1 MIRVEIRE
9 LLKRVYDIDRL
20 MSKVVIGTVNCRDII
35 SLKYSIGQVPYIK
48 NLLNKCSACLNTKN
62 YQRMDTLDDV
72 YDLIE
77 RAIMD
82 DPPVTI
88 REGKIIKDG
97 YDEKV
102 DKLRKA
108 STEGKDWVAAMES
121 TERKNRYKE
130 FKGWV

>member
-1 MIRVEIRE
+1 
-9 LLKRVYDIDRL
+9 
-20 MSKVVIGTVNCRDII
+20 
-35 SLKYSIGQVPYIK
+35 
-48 NLLNKCSACLNTKN
+48 
-62 YQRMDTLDDV
+62 MDTLDDV

-108 STEGKDWVAAMES
+108 STEGKTGLQLWKVLK
-121 TERKNRYKE
+121 RKKQ
-130 FKGWV
+130 V